1 MLGQVAAFDNRRSR
15 LRKIVKIFQRFEV
28 WLLLLLAAGAMAW
41 VFKPSSSE
49 EGRPAGFSATFGGDS
64 VETPMVV
71 HRLSL
76 ERDHDNARLDI
87 DVRLTNRHAKKLALA
102 QPSVK
107 LVAGS
112 GRLVPEFFLPMEP
125 PPAIAAKTTADVRLR
140 YWLKKTDLSGPLTLN
155 FEDQLIELKSA
166 RPFDLGKLKNGEPK
180 SFGTGD
186 WGM

>member
-1 MLGQVAAFDNRRSR
+1 
-15 LRKIVKIFQRFEV
+15 
-28 WLLLLLAAGAMAW
+28 MAW
-41 VFKPSSSE
+41 VFKPSPSE
-49 EGRPAGFSATFGGDS
+49 EDRPAGSTATSGSDP
-64 VETPMVV
+64 VETPMAV

-76 ERDHDNARLDI
+76 ERDHDYARLDI
-87 DVRLTNRHAKKLALA
+87 DVRLTNRHPKKLQLV
-102 QPSVK
+102 QPSIK

-140 YWLKKTDLSGPLTLN
+140 YWLKKADLSGRLTLN

-166 RPFDLGKLKNGEPK
+166 RPFDLEKLKNGEPK
-180 SFGTGD
+180 SFGAGD